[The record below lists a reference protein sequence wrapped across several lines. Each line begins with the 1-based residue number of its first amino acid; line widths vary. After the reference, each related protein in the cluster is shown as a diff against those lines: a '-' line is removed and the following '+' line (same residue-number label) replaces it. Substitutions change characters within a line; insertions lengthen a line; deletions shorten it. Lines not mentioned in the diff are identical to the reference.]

1 MPKRTS
7 GQKYAKDVD
16 EAKFVAAYLEHG
28 NATDAYLAISPN
40 VVRTTAH
47 TKGKSFLKRQGVQQE
62 LAARQDEIKSLAV
75 AKGLYTLEKANEEI
89 CDRIERASRE
99 GQHSAVASMLREK
112 LKLHKLVDSRD
123 SVAQAGI
130 SFTIHNPDG
139 TKTEVNADTL
149 QPVGEGDSQYQDA
162 EFTEHDAEKQTGI
175 FE

>member
-7 GQKYAKDVD
+7 GQKYAKDVQ
-16 EAKFVAAYLEHG
+16 ESQFVAAYIEKS
-28 NATDAYLAISPN
+28 NATDAYLTIYPLVA
-40 VVRTTAH
+40 RTTAH
-47 TKGKSFLKRQGVQQE
+47 AKGKAFLKRTAVQQE
-62 LAARQDEIKSLAV
+62 LTERQDEIKSLAV

-99 GQHSAVASMLREK
+99 GQHSAVAAMLREK
-112 LKLHKLVDSRD
+112 LKLHKLVDSRE

-139 TKTEVNADTL
+139 TKTVVNADTL
-149 QPVGEGDSQYQDA
+149 QPVGGEADSQDA
-162 EFTEHDAEKQTGI
+162 EFTEHDVEKQTGI